1 VRSNQ
6 ILRLKKMTEQKNSQQ
21 RIAVFGA
28 YGHTGKFV
36 VAELVKRGIMPI
48 LMGRDLSKLKKL
60 GEIYPNL
67 EIRSATI
74 DDAASLDAVLVDA
87 SAVINCAGPFL
98 DTGKFLIEAA
108 IRNRVNY
115 LDVAA
120 EQMTAL
126 TTFEKYA
133 DAARAAGIVIMPAVA
148 FYGGLADL
156 LATAAVGGWTQTDKI
171 EIFTALDSWHPT
183 EGTRLTGERNTFRRF
198 IFTNGELEFLAE
210 PLTQNWD
217 FAEPFGTQAMV
228 EVPLTEMITISRHLQ
243 VKEIRN
249 YLNKKPL
256 NDLQNP
262 ETPPPQLDETGRS
275 PQIFLMEAVARQ
287 GTKERRATASGRDIY
302 YITAPIVV
310 EALERIIKSP
320 QKIIGVVSV
329 AEVFDAH
336 DFLRSLS
343 QQYLSISI

>member
-1 VRSNQ
+1 
-6 ILRLKKMTEQKNSQQ
+6 MTEKGNLQEK
-21 RIAVFGA
+21 ITVFGA

-36 VAELVKRGIMPI
+36 VAELVKRGITPI
-48 LMGRDLSKLKKL
+48 MAGRDSLKLKKL

-67 EIRSATI
+67 EIRLATI
-74 DDAASLDAVLVDA
+74 DDAASLDAAFTGA

-108 IRNRVNY
+108 IRSRVNY

-120 EQMTAL
+120 EQMAVL
-126 TTFEKYA
+126 NAFEKYA
-133 DAARAAGIVIMPAVA
+133 DAARKAEIVILPAVA

-156 LATAAVGGWTQTDKI
+156 LATAAVGDWTETDKI

-217 FAEPFGTQAMV
+217 FAEPFGTQEML
-228 EVPLTEMITISRHLQ
+228 EVPLTETITISRHLR
-243 VKEIRN
+243 VKEIRS
-249 YLNKKPL
+249 YLNLKSL

-262 ETPPPQLDETGRS
+262 ATPPQIDESGRS
-275 PQIFLMEAVARQ
+275 PQIFLMEAVARK
-287 GTKERRATASGRDIY
+287 GTEERRTMASGRDIY
-302 YITAPIVV
+302 HITAPLVV
-310 EALERIIKSP
+310 EAVQQLIKSP
-320 QKIIGVVSV
+320 KKITRVVSV
-329 AEVFDAH
+329 AEVFNAR
-336 DFLRSLS
+336 DFLESLGR
-343 QQYLSISI
+343 QYVSISI